1 MFLNDWEDR
10 GDTDDDAEEEVEGD
24 EELVQLAVADVRT
37 SVVRVAENDGDDG
50 LKQTLNLFNVFEKS
64 RLL

>member
-10 GDTDDDAEEEVEGD
+10 GDADDDAEEEVESD

>member
-10 GDTDDDAEEEVEGD
+10 GDADDDAEEEVEGD

-50 LKQTLNLFNVFEKS
+50 LKHLIEPF
-64 RLL
+64 

>member
-50 LKQTLNLFNVFEKS
+50 LKHLIEPF
-64 RLL
+64 

>member
-10 GDTDDDAEEEVEGD
+10 SDADDDAEEEIEGD
-24 EELVQLAVADVRT
+24 EELVKLAVADVRT

-50 LKQTLNLFNVFEKS
+50 LKHLIEPF
-64 RLL
+64 